1 MFGIGRGG
9 DDDGTFDRTDVFEP
23 AHLPEPGSFLDDVDV
38 LVGDEHLA
46 VHRLAA
52 ECFEERGV
60 YDVTFGYN
68 LARLNR
74 DRRHPDAG
82 FRYGTE
88 VRRDDDSADDGE
100 DARRV
105 LRAEFTPTTEF
116 CPQGETLA
124 VAACRAWNGLSE
136 RHDYETVRVRVHP
149 MHQHAETINERLTAL
164 DPAGRPADTATTAG
178 ANEPQTPTSPF

>member
-1 MFGIGRGG
+1 MVDLPSPFGGG
-9 DDDGTFDRTDVFEP
+9 PDFDASDEFVP
-23 AHLPEPGSFLDDVDV
+23 AHLPEPGPFLADHDV
-38 LVGDEHLA
+38 LTGTAHVRFHERTH
-46 VHRLAA
+46 
-52 ECFEERGV
+52 EIFEARSV
-60 YDVTFGYN
+60 YDVTFDYN

-74 DRRHPDAG
+74 DPRHPDAG
-82 FRYGTE
+82 FRYAE
-88 VRRDDDSADDGE
+88 DRDDAE
-100 DARRV
+100 V